1 MNALA
6 WMAVALGCAATFD
19 DLRRRQVANGINL
32 AGVAAGL
39 GWHAGTSGA
48 TGLERSAGGAAVGF
62 LVFLV
67 FYVAGAMGAGDI
79 KLMAAF
85 GALLGPS
92 GILLAALFAAPAG
105 GLMAAAWL
113 AWKRGARDIPYAI
126 PYAPAITLGA
136 WLALVGRG

>member
-6 WMAVALGCAATFD
+6 WVAVSLGCAATFD
-19 DLRRRQVANGINL
+19 DLRRRQVANWINL

-39 GWHAGTSGA
+39 GCHVWTGGAAGLG
-48 TGLERSAGGAAVGF
+48 RSADGAAVGF

-67 FYVAGAMGAGDI
+67 LYIAGAMGAGDV

-92 GILLAALFAAPAG
+92 GILLAALLAAPAG
-105 GLMAAAWL
+105 GLMAAACL
-113 AWKRGARDIPYAI
+113 AWKRGAREI

-136 WLALVGRG
+136 WLALAGRG

>member
-1 MNALA
+1 MSALA
-6 WMAVALGCAATFD
+6 WMAVGLGCAATFD
-19 DLRRRQVANGINL
+19 DLRRRQVANWINL

-39 GWHAGTSGA
+39 GWHVWNGGAAGLG
-48 TGLERSAGGAAVGF
+48 RSAGGAAVGF
-62 LVFLV
+62 LVFLF
-67 FYVAGAMGAGDI
+67 FYVAGGMGAGDV

-85 GALLGPS
+85 GALLGTS

-105 GLMAAAWL
+105 GLMAAAWI
-113 AWKRGARDIPYAI
+113 AWKRGGRGIRCAI